1 MYNVKS
7 VPDYTA
13 WYPAV
18 YTVQGAPKTHITKG
32 TGYPRILKLIK
43 VKYEWPAI
51 PTASWSEECK
61 RVLPFISSDLCELQV
76 LRYTLYETGPSI
88 SVSLSHKQSYA
99 CWKKLFSWCI

>member
-43 VKYEWPAI
+43 VKYE
-51 PTASWSEECK
+51 
-61 RVLPFISSDLCELQV
+61 
-76 LRYTLYETGPSI
+76 
-88 SVSLSHKQSYA
+88 
-99 CWKKLFSWCI
+99 